1 MSSLWPLCHDDQL
14 DNLVL
19 LRAPRLLVVHG
30 SHHVPPWNPAAGR
43 RRVRDNF
50 FHEAELGQFSRRA
63 SNVRCETLSCITN
76 SSDQHNAVFWG
87 CRQRGAAS
95 RTAAGGR
102 GQLGGARSMK
112 PRGPKKARLRVPA
125 LHVSRPLEATPWPSR
140 GSTTRGSASAS
151 GQRRRSSSYNLS
163 HV

>member
-50 FHEAELGQFSRRA
+50 FHEAELGQFSGRA
-63 SNVRCETLSCITN
+63 SKVKMRYRSCMTNTTRCSG
-76 SSDQHNAVFWG
+76 AVAKEA
-87 CRQRGAAS
+87 QPPAQLLAAEGS
-95 RTAAGGR
+95 
-102 GQLGGARSMK
+102 
-112 PRGPKKARLRVPA
+112 
-125 LHVSRPLEATPWPSR
+125 LEAL
-140 GSTTRGSASAS
+140 A
-151 GQRRRSSSYNLS
+151 L
-163 HV
+163 